1 MFIFDL
7 PLWLSALLI
16 ILAFWAYALGAMA
29 YMRGRILPRVHLGP
43 HDSEYASVILHS
55 VIGFYG
61 LITALIAVSVW
72 SRHASVGEATSGEA
86 TAVAMVWRD
95 ISGYPSPI
103 RERLRDGLRT
113 YTEDAIQVAWP
124 KMRKGI
130 PPTGGVK
137 ILDDFQTVLFTFD
150 PANESQHSLHD
161 ETLRAYNEMVR
172 VRRLRIDM
180 VGKGL
185 PGVLWLLVLGGA
197 AIILFLVTLY
207 KVDHRKLQTF
217 LVLCLATFM
226 AMVVFV
232 ILALDQPYRGNLG
245 IQPTALQLVHDQLMQ
260 H

>member
-1 MFIFDL
+1 MWIFDL
-7 PLWLSALLI
+7 PLWLSALVI
-16 ILAFWAYALGAMA
+16 IVVFSAYALGAMT
-29 YMRGRILPRVHLGP
+29 YVHGRVLPRVHFGP
-43 HDSEYASVILHS
+43 HDSEYASTILHS

-61 LITALIAVSVW
+61 LVTALIAVSVW
-72 SRHASVGEATSGEA
+72 ARHGSVGEAAANEA

-95 ISGYPSPI
+95 VSGYPSPI
-103 RERLRDGLRT
+103 REQLRDQLRD

-130 PPTGGVK
+130 LPTAGVQF
-137 ILDDFQTVLFTFD
+137 LDDFQTILFKFE
-150 PANESQHSLHD
+150 PANESQRSLHD

-172 VRRLRIDM
+172 ARRLRLDM

-197 AIILFLVTLY
+197 AIILFLVMLN

-217 LVLCLATFM
+217 LVVCLATFM

-232 ILALDQPYRGNLG
+232 ILALDQPYRGQLG
-245 IQPTALQLVHDQLMQ
+245 VPPSALRLVHDQLMM